1 MLLPAISAM
10 DQEADL
16 VDQFGRHISYLRV
29 SVTEHCNFRCEY
41 CSPEEGTP
49 YFDRDDHLRVEE
61 YDRLIGL
68 FGHLGMRHIR
78 FTGGEPLIYPH
89 LLSLIESA
97 KGHGI
102 GKISVST
109 NGLLLGRLAQ
119 KLRSAGVNNLNI
131 SMDSLQADTFA
142 TITRGGDLR
151 RVQEGIEEAVKVG
164 IPRIKINVVLLRQHN
179 GAELP
184 ALVDY
189 AIGKGVDIRFI
200 ETMPLGVAGS
210 EAQDEQYLSAEGARQ
225 RIGEHY
231 PLEPAEAQV
240 DHGPA
245 RLFRVPGTQTHVGF
259 ITPISDNFCVTCNRV
274 RLTAGGRLVYCLG
287 QEAGIDLLPL
297 LRGGGGDEHI
307 AEAVRMGIWH
317 DKPQKHFFVSDP
329 GRSARI
335 FMMRLG
341 G

>member
-1 MLLPAISAM
+1 MLQPAISAM
-10 DQEADL
+10 DQEAGL
-16 VDQFGRHISYLRV
+16 IDQFGRHISYLRV

-68 FGHLGMRHIR
+68 FAHLGMRHIR
-78 FTGGEPLIYPH
+78 FTGGEPLIHPH

-97 KGHGI
+97 KRHGV
-102 GKISVST
+102 GKISIST
-109 NGLLLGRLAQ
+109 NGVLLGRLAPR
-119 KLRSAGVNNLNI
+119 LVAAGVNNLNI
-131 SMDSLQADTFA
+131 SMDSLHADTFA
-142 TITRGGDLR
+142 IITRGGDLG
-151 RVQEGIEEAVKVG
+151 RVQQGIEEAVKAG
-164 IPRIKINVVLLRQHN
+164 IPRIKINVVLLRQRN

-184 ALVDY
+184 ALVAY

-200 ETMPLGVAGS
+200 ETMPLGIAGS
-210 EAQDEQYLSAEGARQ
+210 EAQDEQYLSAEEAR
-225 RIGEHY
+225 RLIAERY
-231 PLEPAEAQV
+231 PLEPAEAQA

-259 ITPISDNFCVTCNRV
+259 ITPISDNFCTTCNRV

-287 QEAGIDLLPL
+287 QEAGMDLLPL
-297 LRGGGGDEHI
+297 LRGGQGDEHI
-307 AEAVRMGIWH
+307 AEALRRGIWQ
-317 DKPQKHFFVSDP
+317 DKPLKHYFVSDP